1 MTSLTGF
8 KALITLKGILLESD
22 NVSILINRCSGWGHA
37 GKIQHMRNSWIKLT
51 CHALRFEITAMTA
64 LAWNGTDLSLVLIS
78 GYIHTVCFPLSRVS
92 CRSGCLYHSAP
103 AWSWKLTAQTRW
115 SMKSG
120 NPPPGHTRHSWG
132 EQPDTAYMC
141 WPLWWCTHLNLEPRT
156 AIHATMCNYSHSN
169 IIWECLMA
177 TFLLFQVKLWR
188 GFQWTKQHE
197 MTI

>member
-1 MTSLTGF
+1 MFRLRSCRKNPAHAQFVNKVDLT
-8 KALITLKGILLESD
+8 
-22 NVSILINRCSGWGHA
+22 
-37 GKIQHMRNSWIKLT
+37 
-51 CHALRFEITAMTA
+51 RFTI
-64 LAWNGTDLSLVLIS
+64 WNHCNDCIGVKWTDLSLVLIS

-156 AIHATMCNYSHSN
+156 AINATMCNYSHSN
-169 IIWECLMA
+169 IIWERLMA
-177 TFLLFQVKLWR
+177 TFLFLQVKLWR
-188 GFQWTKQHE
+188 GFQRTKQHE